1 MPPKIGKTEFTL
13 QNVQVK
19 LGDNFVPLGKI
30 ETAEAITAE
39 TEVPAETIGLDMTG
53 FAIGGTETLTMEL
66 NIKNPLLLKLT
77 LLGIPVVNIIMC
89 KNCKYHSPCG
99 FCEMLYKRYGHDPA
113 YMKSPDDFF
122 CGYGE
127 LRQKES
133 EE

>member
-13 QNVQVK
+13 QNVQIK
-19 LGDNFVPLGKI
+19 LGGNFVSLGKI
-30 ETAEAITAE
+30 EAAEAITAE
-39 TEVPAETIGLDMTG
+39 TEVPAETMGLDMTG
-53 FAIGGTETLTMEL
+53 FAIGGTETLTTEL

-89 KNCKYHSPCG
+89 KNCKHHDPCG
-99 FCEMLYKRYGHDPA
+99 FCERLYKRLGHDAA
-113 YMKSPDDFF
+113 YMKTPDDFF

>member
-30 ETAEAITAE
+30 EAAEAITAE
-39 TEVPAETIGLDMTG
+39 TEIPA
-53 FAIGGTETLTMEL
+53 ETLTMEL

-89 KNCKYHSPCG
+89 KNCKHHDPCG
-99 FCEMLYKRYGHDPA
+99 FCERLYKRLGYDAAH
-113 YMKSPDDFF
+113 MKTPDDFF

-127 LRQKES
+127 LMQKES